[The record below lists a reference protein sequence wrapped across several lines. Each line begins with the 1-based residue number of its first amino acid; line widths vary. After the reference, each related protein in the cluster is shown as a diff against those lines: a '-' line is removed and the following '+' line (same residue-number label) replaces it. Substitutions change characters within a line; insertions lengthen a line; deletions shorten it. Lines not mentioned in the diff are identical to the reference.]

1 MNSSY
6 RGMLIT
12 YNVYG
17 REALLASARAA
28 TCQRHAIPKDLPPKI
43 TTYDSSICGFTRA
56 SMCTVANKSSERP
69 ARLPPSSMPER
80 EERRKMPEREE
91 RRKKASTRQATMRA
105 KRSFWFGA
113 VVHPTDSSQGLE
125 NLNRIALVF
134 LHVAS
139 MHPIL

>member
-1 MNSSY
+1 
-6 RGMLIT
+6 
-12 YNVYG
+12 
-17 REALLASARAA
+17 
-28 TCQRHAIPKDLPPKI
+28 
-43 TTYDSSICGFTRA
+43 
-56 SMCTVANKSSERP
+56 MCTVANKSSERP
-69 ARLPPSSMPER
+69 ARLPPSS
-80 EERRKMPEREE
+80 MPEREE

>member
-80 EERRKMPEREE
+80 EERT
-91 RRKKASTRQATMRA
+91 KKASSRQATMRA

-134 LHVAS
+134 LHITS

>member
-80 EERRKMPEREE
+80 EERRK
-91 RRKKASTRQATMRA
+91 KASTRQATMRA

-134 LHVAS
+134 LHITS

>member
-43 TTYDSSICGFTRA
+43 TTYDYFDLWIYQGIYVHGREQEQREASPTAAIIDARA
-56 SMCTVANKSSERP
+56 
-69 ARLPPSSMPER
+69 
-80 EERRKMPEREE
+80 
-91 RRKKASTRQATMRA
+91 
-105 KRSFWFGA
+105 
-113 VVHPTDSSQGLE
+113 
-125 NLNRIALVF
+125 
-134 LHVAS
+134 
-139 MHPIL
+139 

>member
-80 EERRKMPEREE
+80 EERRK
-91 RRKKASTRQATMRA
+91 KASTRQATMRA

-113 VVHPTDSSQGLE
+113 VVYPTDSSQGLE
-125 NLNRIALVF
+125 NLNRMALVF

>member
-28 TCQRHAIPKDLPPKI
+28 TCQRHA
-43 TTYDSSICGFTRA
+43 TRA
-56 SMCTVANKSSERP
+56 SMCMVANKSSERP

-80 EERRKMPEREE
+80 EERT
-91 RRKKASTRQATMRA
+91 KKASSRQATMRA
-105 KRSFWFGA
+105 KRSFSFGA
-113 VVHPTDSSQGLE
+113 VVHPTDSRQSHSARLLARCF
-125 NLNRIALVF
+125 NAPHTLKAI
-134 LHVAS
+134 
-139 MHPIL
+139 

>member
-17 REALLASARAA
+17 REALRASARAA

-80 EERRKMPEREE
+80 EERRK
-91 RRKKASTRQATMRA
+91 KASTRQATMRA

-134 LHVAS
+134 LHITS

>member
-56 SMCTVANKSSERP
+56 SMCKVANKSSERP
-69 ARLPPSSMPER
+69 ARPSS
-80 EERRKMPEREE
+80 MPEREE

-125 NLNRIALVF
+125 NLDRIALVF